1 MDAQVPPLPALRIAI
16 VPGVTPGKWVRR
28 WEERVRDVPLTVS
41 ACDEAEQA
49 AVLWDGRAD
58 LSFVRLPV
66 DREGLS
72 VIPLYTEVPVVVAPK
87 DHDIE
92 LYDDDVPLAELDG
105 QNFLD
110 PVEMGGAKTGVE
122 VVASGAGLM
131 ILPMSVARLHNRKD
145 VVYKPLSGAPET
157 QIGVAW
163 ITEKTNETIEEFI
176 GIVRGRTA
184 NSSRQPSAQQEAGQ
198 KDAKAGRKPAGGS
211 GGKAGQ
217 AKGSQAKGG
226 QPGGKAKAGSGKG
239 GSGKSGFAKGRQPK
253 GGPAKGGKPRGKGPR
268 KGGH

>member
-1 MDAQVPPLPALRIAI
+1 MDAQVPPLPALSVAI
-16 VPGVTPGKWVRR
+16 VPGVTPGKWIRR
-28 WEERVRDVPLTVS
+28 WEERVPDVPLTVFT
-41 ACDEAEQA
+41 CEEAEQA

-72 VIPLYTEVPVVVAPK
+72 IIPLYTEVPVVVAPK

-92 LYDDDVPLAELDG
+92 LYDDDVPLAELAG
-105 QNFLD
+105 QNFLE

-131 ILPMSVARLHNRKD
+131 ILPMSVARLYNRKD

-184 NSSRQPSAQQEAGQ
+184 NSSRQPSAQQDAGQ
-198 KDAKAGRKPAGGS
+198 KDAKAGRKAAGGSGVS

-217 AKGSQAKGG
+217 AKGSQPA
-226 QPGGKAKAGSGKG
+226 GKAKGSSGKG
-239 GSGKSGFAKGRQPK
+239 SSGKSGFAKGRQSK

-268 KGGH
+268 KGGR

>member
-28 WEERVRDVPLTVS
+28 WEERVPDVPLTVS
-41 ACDEAEQA
+41 ACEEAEQA

-110 PVEMGGAKTGVE
+110 PMEMGGAKTGVE

-145 VVYKPLSGAPET
+145 VVYKPLSGWHGLPNRPT
-157 QIGVAW
+157 
-163 ITEKTNETIEEFI
+163 KPS
-176 GIVRGRTA
+176 R
-184 NSSRQPSAQQEAGQ
+184 NSSGLSAAARPTVPGSPRPSRRPDRRTPKRGASPPAEA
-198 KDAKAGRKPAGGS
+198 AARPGR
-211 GGKAGQ
+211 
-217 AKGSQAKGG
+217 
-226 QPGGKAKAGSGKG
+226 
-239 GSGKSGFAKGRQPK
+239 
-253 GGPAKGGKPRGKGPR
+253 
-268 KGGH
+268 